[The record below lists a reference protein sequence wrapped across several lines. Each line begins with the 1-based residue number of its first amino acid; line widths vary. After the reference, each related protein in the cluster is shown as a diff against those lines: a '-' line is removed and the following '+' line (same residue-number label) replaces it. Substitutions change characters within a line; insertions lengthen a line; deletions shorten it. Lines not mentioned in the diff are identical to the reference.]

1 MAKSVRSR
9 VFAEVERIETYAR
22 RHQYLHKGFFLDLPQ
37 LRTKT
42 GAERKKFTTKQLE
55 ELQSIAGKGITEYV
69 RYSTDYGEVLSY
81 KEGLAYRRAQKAA
94 IKAAAQEAYRKYV
107 SIDDTIIEYFL
118 EERAWAHSNAKMMEY
133 VKGYVNEVISQ
144 PNGKKVLAK
153 ALEDAKNDG
162 VMQEI
167 QTYSYLK
174 NIGEVLYSELTPYI
188 NSAAQ
193 YFETEIA
200 VPIRL
205 AKQLDESVSN
215 TEAYDEIV

>member
-1 MAKSVRSR
+1 
-9 VFAEVERIETYAR
+9 
-22 RHQYLHKGFFLDLPQ
+22 
-37 LRTKT
+37 
-42 GAERKKFTTKQLE
+42 
-55 ELQSIAGKGITEYV
+55 
-69 RYSTDYGEVLSY
+69 
-81 KEGLAYRRAQKAA
+81 
-94 IKAAAQEAYRKYV
+94 
-107 SIDDTIIEYFL
+107 
-118 EERAWAHSNAKMMEY
+118 MMEY